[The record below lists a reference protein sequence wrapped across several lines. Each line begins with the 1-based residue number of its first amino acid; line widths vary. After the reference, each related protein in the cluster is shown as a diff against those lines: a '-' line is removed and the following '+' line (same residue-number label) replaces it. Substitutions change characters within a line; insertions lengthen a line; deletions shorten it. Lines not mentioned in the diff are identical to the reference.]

1 LWEPTSGRYDLRQSW
16 PALPSVGETA
26 DQQGAAL
33 VVIKDDL
40 KQLVEAAIERA
51 SKQGDLPVVAVPE
64 IVLEHPARLELGD
77 YATNVALRLQK
88 AVGKPPREV
97 AGAITHHLELPPSV
111 AAVEVAGPGFVNFFL
126 ADEWLQD
133 QVDVILHEGPAFGSV
148 PLGNGQSVQVEFVSA
163 NPTGPLHVGAARN
176 AALGDTVC
184 RLLAWTGHKVQ
195 REYYVNDAGSQI
207 QALGASVLARYKQAH
222 GVDAELPPGGYEGDY
237 VQELAQEITSVHGDA
252 LLTVPDDEAIAQIG
266 PRIEQIVLRWIE
278 RDLADMRVTFD
289 RWYSERTLYQGDLF
303 TKVSEMLRAQGH
315 VVERDGAV
323 WFASSELGEERDNI
337 RSNGQPT
344 YFASDIA
351 YHYDKLGQRGFDR
364 VIDVWAADHH
374 GHVARMKAVLAALGI
389 DPNRL
394 TILLYQLV
402 KLFKDG
408 KELKM
413 SKRAGTYVTVRELI
427 DEVGVDAAR
436 FFLIQRSADVAM
448 NFDLNLARQAS
459 DENPVY
465 YVQYAHAR
473 TASIFREAE
482 TKLGG
487 AVEYADGDVHLLTSE
502 SELGLIRK
510 LLLFPEIVE
519 SAASTLAAHQL
530 PFYLLELATAFSAFY
545 RDCPVLPP
553 RNPDLALTNSRL
565 KLVAATRQVLASGL
579 ELVGVSA
586 PERMA
591 DRPS

>member
-1 LWEPTSGRYDLRQSW
+1 
-16 PALPSVGETA
+16 
-26 DQQGAAL
+26 
-33 VVIKDDL
+33 VIKDDL

-51 SKQGDLPVVAVPE
+51 AARGDLPAVPTPE

-77 YATNVALRLQK
+77 FATNIALRLQK
-88 AVGKPPREV
+88 AVGRPPREV
-97 AGAITHHLELPPSV
+97 AGAITRSLELPSSV

-133 QVDVILHEGPAFGSV
+133 QVDAILVAGPEYGRV
-148 PLGNGQSVQVEFVSA
+148 PLGNGQLVQVELVSA

-184 RLLAWTGHKVQ
+184 RLLEATGHRVQ
-195 REYYVNDAGSQI
+195 REYYINDAGSQI
-207 QALGASVLARYKQAH
+207 QALGASVLARYRQAH
-222 GVDAELPPGGYEGDY
+222 GQDAELPPGGYEGDY
-237 VQELAQEITSVHGDA
+237 VQELAQEIAAIHGDA
-252 LLTVPDDEAIAQIG
+252 LLALPDDQAIGLIG
-266 PRIEQIVLRWIE
+266 PKVEEIVLRWIE
-278 RDLADMRVTFD
+278 RDLADMRVRFD

-303 TKVSEMLRAQGH
+303 DKVIGMLRAQGH

-323 WFASSELGEERDNI
+323 WFASTELGEDRDNVLI

-344 YFASDIA
+344 YFASDVA
-351 YHYDKLGQRGFDR
+351 YFYEKFTDRAFDR
-364 VIDVWAADHH
+364 VIEVWAADHH
-374 GHVARMKAVLAALGI
+374 GHVARMKAVMGALGI

-436 FFLIQRSADVAM
+436 FFLIQRSADVMM
-448 NFDLNLARQAS
+448 NFDLNLARQTS

-487 AVEYADGDVHLLTSE
+487 KVEYADGDVHLLTTE
-502 SELGLIRK
+502 SELNLIRK

-519 SAASTLAAHQL
+519 SATLTLAAHQL

-553 RNPDLALTNSRL
+553 RNPVLTLTNARL
-565 KLVAATRQVLASGL
+565 KLVAATMQVLGSGL
-579 ELVGVSA
+579 DLIGVSA

-591 DRPS
+591 DRAS

>member
-1 LWEPTSGRYDLRQSW
+1 
-16 PALPSVGETA
+16 
-26 DQQGAAL
+26 
-33 VVIKDDL
+33 
-40 KQLVEAAIERA
+40 VEAAIQRA
-51 SKQGDLPVVAVPE
+51 AEQGDLPAVATPE

-77 YATNVALRLQK
+77 FATNVALRLQR
-88 AVGKPPREV
+88 AVGRPPREV
-97 AGAITHHLELPPSV
+97 AGAIAHHLELPPSV
-111 AAVEVAGPGFVNFFL
+111 SAVEVAGPGFVNFYL
-126 ADEWLQD
+126 ADEWLQE
-133 QVDVILHEGPAFGSV
+133 QVDAILAAGPEFGRV
-148 PLGNGQSVQVEFVSA
+148 PLGQGTSVQVEFVSA

-176 AALGDTVC
+176 AALGDTIC
-184 RLLAWTGHKVQ
+184 RLLAATGHDVQ

-207 QALGASVLARYKQAH
+207 QALRASVLARYRQAY
-222 GVDAELPPGGYEGDY
+222 GVSAELPAGGYEGEY
-237 VQELAQEITSVHGDA
+237 VAELAQEIASVHGNA
-252 LLTVPDDEAIAQIG
+252 LLTVPDEEATALIASQV
-266 PRIEQIVLRWIE
+266 EQLVLRWIE
-278 RDLADMRVTFD
+278 RDLADLRVSFD
-289 RWYSERTLYQGDLF
+289 RWYSERSLYEGDLF
-303 TKVSEMLRAQGH
+303 ATVLRLLREGGQ

-323 WFASSELGEERDNI
+323 WFASSELGEDRDNVLI

-344 YFASDIA
+344 YFASDVA
-351 YHYDKLGQRGFDR
+351 YFYEKFTTRGFDR
-364 VIDVWAADHH
+364 VIEVWAADHH
-374 GHVARMKAVLAALGI
+374 GHVARMKAVLGALGI

-402 KLFKDG
+402 KLFQDG

-436 FFLIQRSADVAM
+436 FFLIQRSADVTM

-473 TASIFREAE
+473 TASIFREAD

-487 AVEYADGDVHLLTSE
+487 TVEYADGDVHLLTTE

-510 LLLFPEIVE
+510 LLLFPEVVE
-519 SAASTLAAHQL
+519 SATLTLAAHQL
-530 PFYLLELATAFSAFY
+530 PFYLQELATAFSAFY

-553 RNPDLALTNSRL
+553 RNPDPALTKARL
-565 KLVAATRQVLASGL
+565 RLVAATKLVLGAGL
-579 ELVGVSA
+579 ELIGVAA

-591 DRPS
+591 DRPA